1 MIKKI
6 NAQEIDFRTRNE
18 ERLKNEESLNDSINE
33 ILEYMFMNF
42 LQNYFPSIMEKNMS
56 KLLETKNMGKYLSE
70 RVLLTKEDLI
80 ELRFDKD
87 DWNFNL
93 NEKVSNIK
101 FQDNKYI
108 SRDKFIKY
116 VIERF
121 SLYGINCKEDYIVDN
136 PKLYFEDLERLDR
149 ELLNLIL
156 DAIQVTMHIFLKEKF
171 HNSKKCLPRKCKE
184 STIQVFP
191 IMMYLM
197 VINIDNYYEKH
208 NYCLNN

>member
-1 MIKKI
+1 MFDDMIKKI

-80 ELRFDKD
+80 ELRFDED

-136 PKLYFEDLERLDR
+136 PKLYFEDLERLDKDGLGNIT
-149 ELLNLIL
+149 EL
-156 DAIQVTMHIFLKEKF
+156 DSRRYPG
-171 HNSKKCLPRKCKE
+171 HNAYFFEGKISQFEEMFTQEMQR
-184 STIQVFP
+184 
-191 IMMYLM
+191 
-197 VINIDNYYEKH
+197 INYTGISNYDVSHGNKYR
-208 NYCLNN
+208 